1 MQRLFIW
8 VAMVGVIVGAIGMA
22 GCSDTVRLPDCI
34 DCRPVEMSLD
44 DTLEVELGSDRAVT
58 NDPDAHEWVVTDS
71 GTITLVSEERGTRPE
86 DESEFTGG
94 YSRYVIYRFEPSA
107 PGTTQLQ
114 FAFQPTETTDSP
126 ANTLDITVIVDE

>member
-86 DESEFTGG
+86 DESEFTGWLLP
-94 YSRYVIYRFEPSA
+94 VCHLP
-107 PGTTQLQ
+107 
-114 FAFQPTETTDSP
+114 
-126 ANTLDITVIVDE
+126 V